1 MRRPRVFSLS
11 GVLLVVVLCA
21 GTCHGLECEFHGG
34 VYSSLEYTDNYLTTP
49 ANRRSETTLE
59 VGPSAEIICTAQQL
73 AWSFSGHVARSYH
86 NRFNSEDDTEV
97 DLVSE
102 LTAAGRRDSLE
113 LGYAFIQTGR
123 EDFFRDISGET
134 RIHRGTL
141 AYSRVLSTRSTVGL
155 GYTYRTE
162 DNTSPEQDIVSH
174 GATGRFSH
182 AVSERD
188 TVRVTVGHDT
198 YDYDISPDARVLR
211 STLGYEHAVSPRT
224 DVGINLEYRH
234 VARDE
239 DLPDSDIKSAYLF
252 WGRSLTPQTRVL
264 LSGGYSLL
272 SMDDVDDDESAFVTR
287 AELSTDLQ
295 RDTFRLVLSREY
307 TAEFTTDEYGTY
319 DVRRASAT
327 WERELL
333 RTLRLLTTITYVERK
348 PVSEFDAVTG
358 VERWEEEDVA
368 GIISLLWSP
377 LRYIDITSSYER
389 IREDEEISDTV
400 IENRYRMI
408 VEVRY

>member
-1 MRRPRVFSLS
+1 VRKTPVLSLP
-11 GVLLVVVLCA
+11 GALLAVVLCA
-21 GTCHGLECEFHGG
+21 GACHGLECEFHGG
-34 VYSSLEYTDNYLTTP
+34 VYSSLEYTDNYQSTP
-49 ANRRSETTLE
+49 DNKRSETTFE
-59 VGPSAEIICTAQQL
+59 VGPSAEIICTAQHL
-73 AWSFSGHVARSYH
+73 SWSFSGHAARSYH
-86 NRFNSEDDTEV
+86 NRFDDDDDTEV

-102 LTAAGRRDSLE
+102 LTAASQRDSLE
-113 LGYAFIQTGR
+113 LGYTFIQTGR

-134 RIHRGTL
+134 RIHLGTL
-141 AYSRVLSTRSTVGL
+141 AYNRVLSSRSTVGL

-162 DNTSPEQDIVSH
+162 DNTFPEQDIVSH
-174 GATGRFSH
+174 GISGNFSH
-182 AVSERD
+182 AVSTRD
-188 TVRVTVGHDT
+188 TVRVTAGQDA
-198 YDYDISPDARVLR
+198 YDYEISADARVLR
-211 STLGYEHAVSPRT
+211 ALLGYEHVVSPRT
-224 DVGINLEYRH
+224 DVGIDLEYRH

-239 DLPDSDIKSAYLF
+239 GLPDSDIKSAYLF
-252 WGRSLTPQTRVL
+252 WERSLTPQTRVR

-272 SMDDVDDDESAFVTR
+272 SMDHVDDESAFVAR
-287 AELSTDLQ
+287 AELSTEME
-295 RDTFRLVLSREY
+295 RDTFRFALSREY

-333 RTLRLLTTITYVERK
+333 RTLRLAATITYVERK

-358 VERWEEEDVA
+358 IERWEEEDI
-368 GIISLLWSP
+368 GGMISLLWSP

-389 IREDEEISDTV
+389 IREDDENTDAV